1 MKDPKLSVILI
12 TYNHEKYI
20 EKALDSVLSQVTD
33 FPFEIV
39 IGDDCSPDD
48 TKNIIREYRDK
59 YPDIIRIVHREKNTG
74 RPTLNVYETTM
85 KCRGD
90 YLAYLEGDDYWTDS
104 DKLQKQMDFLNEHP
118 EYIACT
124 HSHKMIDDNGND
136 ITDPEILKISDMYKW
151 SGEFTMDDFEKSG
164 FWPGHYAS
172 VVSKNI
178 YKNKKHDYT
187 ILYKSHDFVDDGQIL
202 LFLLMEGKIYR
213 LDDEMS
219 VWRYV
224 KKSGGNSW
232 TSRSMKRNIQK
243 EDILMSM
250 ELMKWLEKEYSLRDY
265 AKIKAKKDF
274 ETALYLYSSSPSKEN
289 WQTVREIF
297 EYNIKH
303 VVMEDKKVSLIPY
316 CIKCVKD
323 KFTKY

>member
-85 KCRGD
+85 KCRGN

-224 KKSGGNSW
+224 KKAGGNSW

>member
-224 KKSGGNSW
+224 KKAGGNSW

-250 ELMKWLEKEYSLRDY
+250 KLMKWLEKEYSLRDY

>member
-90 YLAYLEGDDYWTDS
+90 YLAYLEGDDYWTDNS
-104 DKLQKQMDFLNEHP
+104 KLQKQMDFLNEHP

-224 KKSGGNSW
+224 KKAGGNSW

-274 ETALYLYSSSPSKEN
+274 ETALYLYSSAPSKEN
-289 WQTVREIF
+289 WQTVRDVF

-303 VVMEDKKVSLIPY
+303 VVMEDNKVSLIPY

-323 KFTKY
+323 KFMKY

>member
-20 EKALDSVLSQVTD
+20 EKALESVLSQVTD

-224 KKSGGNSW
+224 KKAGGNSW

>member
-48 TKNIIREYRDK
+48 TKNIIKEYRDK

-224 KKSGGNSW
+224 KKAGGNSW

>member
-224 KKSGGNSW
+224 RKAGGNSW

-303 VVMEDKKVSLIPY
+303 VVMEDNKVSLIPY

-323 KFTKY
+323 KFMK

>member
-224 KKSGGNSW
+224 KKAGGNSW

-316 CIKCVKD
+316 CIKCFKD

>member
-224 KKSGGNSW
+224 KKAGGNSW

-323 KFTKY
+323 KFTKN

>member
-59 YPDIIRIVHREKNTG
+59 YPDIIRIVQREKNTG

-224 KKSGGNSW
+224 KKAGGNSW